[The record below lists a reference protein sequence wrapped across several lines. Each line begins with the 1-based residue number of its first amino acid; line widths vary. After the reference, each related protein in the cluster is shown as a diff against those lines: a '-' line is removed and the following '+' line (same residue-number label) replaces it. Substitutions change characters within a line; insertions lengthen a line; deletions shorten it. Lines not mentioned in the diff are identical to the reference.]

1 MKQLTKGV
9 VIASTLVAAFV
20 ELYLATS
27 LVYAPLLPIAV
38 VGFVGAL
45 VAGAWWPGPVSAA
58 LLVLPYLARAAV
70 LHAFGTEFEPV
81 EIVWALP
88 LLGLILSGRGTLG
101 WSFPTR
107 LLWPLVAWALVIA
120 VSWPLV
126 FLREL
131 DFDAAVLLLSNA
143 ANTSIGITPWE
154 AGTSITHWVL
164 VHNLGLLWFDRL
176 FSWYADGRVEQF
188 RGRVLFPLAITLG
201 VACCFAIYQGFVD
214 LRFLNPHLWP
224 HMGRASGTLGDANV
238 FGMIAALWLPGAV
251 LLARTLPRPWSVLA
265 GTAGVTLAALGVF
278 TSGSRTALGAMAIG
292 VAALGYQGFKTWRS
306 AQGASRLTASR
317 LAIIVVAAVVLG
329 AAALTVTRQ
338 ASITTVIDRGAL
350 EFIPGLG
357 ERGMAASLRDVLW
370 DRFGYGPAAVSM
382 IMDHPWAGVGVGS
395 FNTLVTDFAVS
406 RNGRRLAPDNAQNW
420 YRHLFAEL
428 GLFGSVAWMTWCAVF
443 LFMLWSRTTADRDRF
458 SIGVLRATLT
468 GFGLLSLMGV
478 PGQSLPVA
486 LTFWTLA
493 FWFVL
498 LKGVAAEPPGPRA
511 AGRPA
516 LFWGTA
522 LILVMAHAAITF
534 ADARGPLRPRNR
546 AIRFGWDY
554 AQGIGDLERSADGTP
569 GRRWTERRS
578 IAQVPVKGRVLKFV
592 GWVDHPDADE
602 HPVHVR
608 VWADS
613 RLVYEGDLTRP
624 PAVINLDIPAA
635 PGQTHLL
642 LETEVS
648 RTWAPREYGQRDPRQ
663 LGLSVR
669 DWIWE

>member
-1 MKQLTKGV
+1 MNQLTKGV

-20 ELYLATS
+20 ELYLVTS
-27 LVYAPLLPIAV
+27 SIYAPLLPIAI

-45 VAGAWWPGPVSAA
+45 VAGAWWPGQVSAA
-58 LLVLPYLARAAV
+58 LLVLPYLSRAAV
-70 LHAFGTEFEPV
+70 LYAFGTEFEAV

-88 LLGLILSGRGTLG
+88 LLGLILSGRGVLR

-107 LLWPLVAWALVIA
+107 FRWPLIAWALVIA
-120 VSWPLV
+120 VSWPMV
-126 FLREL
+126 FFREL
-131 DFDAAVLLLSNA
+131 DFDAAVLQLSNA

-154 AGTSITHWVL
+154 AGTGITYWVL

-188 RGRVLFPLAITLG
+188 RSRVLFPLAIALA

-251 LLARTLPRPWSVLA
+251 LLARTLPRPWPLLA

-306 AQGASRLTASR
+306 AQGPSRLTASR
-317 LAIIVVAAVVLG
+317 LAIIVVVAIVLG
-329 AAALTVTRQ
+329 AAALTVTRR
-338 ASITTVIDRGAL
+338 ASITTVIDRGTL

-357 ERGMAASLRDVLW
+357 ERGITASLRDVLW

-395 FNTLVTDFAVS
+395 FNTLIADFSVS
-406 RNGRRLAPDNAQNW
+406 LNGRRLASDNAQNW

-428 GLFGSVAWMTWCAVF
+428 GLFGSVAWMTWCAIF
-443 LFMLWSRTTADRDRF
+443 GLMLWSRTTADRDRF
-458 SIGVLRATLT
+458 SIGVLRATIT

-478 PGQSLPVA
+478 PGQSLPVV

-493 FWFVL
+493 FWFVS
-498 LKGVAAEPPGPRA
+498 LKGVAAEPPSLRA
-511 AGRPA
+511 VGRPA
-516 LFWGTA
+516 LFWVTA
-522 LILVMAHAAITF
+522 LMLVMAHAAITF
-534 ADARGPLRPRNR
+534 ADARGSLRPRNR

-608 VWADS
+608 VWVDS
-613 RLVYEGDLTRP
+613 RLVYEGELKRP
-624 PAVINLDIPAA
+624 PAVINLDIAAA

-648 RTWAPREYGQRDPRQ
+648 RTWAPRAYGQRDPRQ
-663 LGLSVR
+663 LGISIR